1 MTEMMNQVHPGV
13 NSRFSPEAILI
24 FRKIARGGGGISESP
39 TWDRNEPTGS
49 SGPLGSPHQVRG
61 RMPCHHGTHLPS
73 VLGSSERTTDVI
85 QIAPARGRAVHPMAA
100 ASGRPGPT
108 GPPAGYCH
116 PVPAVGVSLSGYS
129 IKLARVLPMAES
141 LQESAPAPVAEI
153 ARLQVVSA
161 APHAYQPDD
170 AHVRLPLRLRGIR
183 SGTVFLSPETL
194 LSCIARNSRRTIQ
207 KRHSARHEVMAG
219 VSDFRPSISRNV
231 RPCLV
236 PGTE

>member
-1 MTEMMNQVHPGV
+1 MRSELEADVTEMMNRVHPGV

-24 FRKIARGGGGISESP
+24 FRKIARGWGGISESP
-39 TWDRNEPTGS
+39 PWGRNEPTGS

-61 RMPCHHGTHLPS
+61 RMPCDHGTHLPRVS
-73 VLGSSERTTDVI
+73 GSSELTSDVI

-108 GPPAGYCH
+108 GPPGGYCH

-129 IKLARVLPMAES
+129 IKRLTVLPMAES

-161 APHAYQPDD
+161 APHAYPP
-170 AHVRLPLRLRGIR
+170 AGAYLRLALMLRGIR
-183 SGTVFLSPETL
+183 SGTLFLSPETFR
-194 LSCIARNSRRTIQ
+194 SNARTAGKPSKKNTALGTRRG
-207 KRHSARHEVMAG
+207 KV
-219 VSDFRPSISRNV
+219 
-231 RPCLV
+231 
-236 PGTE
+236 

>member
-1 MTEMMNQVHPGV
+1 MNQVHPGV

>member
-1 MTEMMNQVHPGV
+1 MRSELEADVTEMMNQVHPGV
-13 NSRFSPEAILI
+13 KLRFSPEAILI

-129 IKLARVLPMAES
+129 IKLARVYSQWPK
-141 LQESAPAPVAEI
+141 VFKK
-153 ARLQVVSA
+153 
-161 APHAYQPDD
+161 
-170 AHVRLPLRLRGIR
+170 VRL
-183 SGTVFLSPETL
+183 
-194 LSCIARNSRRTIQ
+194 
-207 KRHSARHEVMAG
+207 
-219 VSDFRPSISRNV
+219 RP
-231 RPCLV
+231 
-236 PGTE
+236 